1 MIFLTNLTIL
11 TIFDHFCY
19 FLTIMIFYSRSVFNE
34 SYKTHLI
41 PSPSLFEWRLTSLSP
56 SLSPFS
62 SPILIVW
69 KWRKNYIGKIFLQY
83 ESLSDKINFLSQ
95 RMPCYINY
103 IWIAFL
109 IYDFLDIWLII
120 FSRKLLDVSF
130 TFKNIW
136 HKNYIG
142 MDFL

>member
-1 MIFLTNLTIL
+1 M
-11 TIFDHFCY
+11 
-19 FLTIMIFYSRSVFNE
+19 FNE

-62 SPILIVW
+62 SPILKVW
-69 KWRKNYIGKIFLQY
+69 KWRKNYIGKGFLQY
-83 ESLSDKINFLSQ
+83 ESFSDNINFLSQ

-103 IWIAFL
+103 IWISDL
-109 IYDFLDIWLII
+109 NYDFLVIWLII

-130 TFKNIW
+130 TFKCFSPLYVCTCDTINYLSEKIPLKIRYIW
-136 HKNYIG
+136 SI
-142 MDFL
+142 FLQCESSYD